1 MIVAFWAAVG
11 KVALKVLQFLV
22 GDKKGIET
30 PVTTVDNLRDTF
42 GDFTY
47 IKADIEGMEHNML
60 CASKNTLSTK
70 PKLNIAA
77 YHTNSDFF
85 TLILKIHS
93 LNPDYKFHLRKH
105 PYIPC
110 WDLNIYCV

>member
-1 MIVAFWAAVG
+1 MLVSKG
-11 KVALKVLQFLV
+11 GGRQSVLSTTNGVEINTLSV
-22 GDKKGIET
+22 DSIRDKY
-30 PVTTVDNLRDTF
+30 

-47 IKADIEGMEHNML
+47 IKADIEGMEHKML
-60 CASKNTLSTK
+60 TGAENTLKTK

-85 TLILKIHS
+85 TLINAIHS
-93 LNPDYKFHLRKH
+93 INPDYKIYLRKH